1 MSGAVLVTAH
11 RVSGDRRRPKET
23 FGATICQR
31 GLGPY
36 DSVYEIMIHILKRH
50 PVPECVHVLGILKRV
65 PTRDDGGR
73 LYRV

>member
-36 DSVYEIMIHILKRH
+36 DSVYEL
-50 PVPECVHVLGILKRV
+50 
-65 PTRDDGGR
+65 
-73 LYRV
+73 